1 MLPLRVVSG
10 MVLVEPVVPLEPIPE
25 PVVEPELGAP
35 DEPVEP
41 PFVVEGVVVE
51 EEPGDLTVSSVFLL
65 QPPSASAAARAS
77 ATAPAVLSVGAY
89 ISVSFM

>member
-1 MLPLRVVSG
+1 MLPLLVVSG

-25 PVVEPELGAP
+25 PELGVP

>member
-1 MLPLRVVSG
+1 MLPLLVVSG

-25 PVVEPELGAP
+25 PELGVP

-89 ISVSFM
+89 ISVSFV